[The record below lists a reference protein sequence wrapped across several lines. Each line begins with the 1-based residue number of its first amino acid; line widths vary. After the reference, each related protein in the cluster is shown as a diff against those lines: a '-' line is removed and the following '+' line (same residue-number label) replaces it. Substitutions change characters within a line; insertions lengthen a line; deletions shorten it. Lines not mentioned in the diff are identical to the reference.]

1 MKFND
6 IRKMA
11 KGMGV
16 NTYRM
21 KKADII
27 HAIQK
32 TENNIECYGTERVE
46 YCGEDSCLW
55 RDECLLLK
63 HKKG

>member
-11 KGMGV
+11 KSMGI

-21 KKADII
+21 KKVDII
-27 HAIQK
+27 HAIQMA
-32 TENNIECYGTERVE
+32 ENNIECYDTERVE
-46 YCGEDSCLW
+46 YCSEDSCLW
-55 RDECLLLK
+55 RDDCLKFLE
-63 HKKG
+63 HV